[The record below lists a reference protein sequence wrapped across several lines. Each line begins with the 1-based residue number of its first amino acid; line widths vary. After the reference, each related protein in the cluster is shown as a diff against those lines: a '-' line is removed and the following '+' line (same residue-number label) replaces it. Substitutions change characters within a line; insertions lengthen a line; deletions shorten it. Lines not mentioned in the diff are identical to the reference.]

1 MESTEERPNHDELF
15 KYVLTQPNTAKA
27 FLSLYLPEDVR
38 SLCHFPTL
46 RLEPGSFIDEKLSKL
61 YTDVLYSV
69 ETVQGEG
76 YIYCLIEHQSTPD
89 PMMAWRLMQYSV
101 SVMASHLKNGHKKL
115 PLVVPMLFYHG
126 KIQPYPYSMQWLDCF
141 DQPEQAARL
150 YSQPF
155 PLVDLSVR
163 SDEEILTHPKE
174 VAMLEWVQKHIRER
188 DMQAWINGLIVILD
202 TGYNKKEQLEVL
214 LRYLLHNGHAQNFTQ
229 IIHHMANQ
237 LPEDKNMVMT
247 IAEELKQEGRREG
260 REEGRKEAKLETARA
275 FLQNGVSVE
284 IIIRSTGLSRE
295 QIDAL
300 RH

>member
-1 MESTEERPNHDELF
+1 MGNKDERPNHDELF

-27 FLSLYLPEDVR
+27 FLSLYLPEHVR

-46 RLEPGSFIDEKLSKL
+46 RLEPGSFIDEKLRKL

-76 YIYCLIEHQSTPD
+76 YIYCVIEHQSTPD

-115 PLVVPMLFYHG
+115 PLVVPLLFYHG
-126 KIQPYPYSMQWLDCF
+126 KTQPYPYSMQWLDCF

-155 PLVDLSVR
+155 PLVDLSVF
-163 SDEEILTHPKE
+163 SDDEILTHPKE

-188 DMQAWINGLIVILD
+188 DMHTWFNGLIMILG
-202 TGYNKKEQLEVL
+202 TGDNTKEQVEVL

-229 IIHHMANQ
+229 IIHQMANQ

-247 IAEELKQEGRREG
+247 IAEALKQVGREEG
-260 REEGRKEAKLETARA
+260 REEGKLETARA
-275 FLQNGVSVE
+275 FLQNGVSVD

-295 QIDAL
+295 QIEAL